1 MLHPVFNFADR
12 GLAQMIYSINEIKA
26 AINAYKNKWPITKDD
41 LHATSKKM
49 NISFRRFSQLLKI
62 ILLGSFVSL
71 PITLIIELL
80 GKKEVH
86 KRFSQANQWIQ
97 KKEESK

>member
-49 NISFRRFSQLLKI
+49 NISFK
-62 ILLGSFVSL
+62 SFRNS
-71 PITLIIELL
+71 
-80 GKKEVH
+80 
-86 KRFSQANQWIQ
+86 
-97 KKEESK
+97 